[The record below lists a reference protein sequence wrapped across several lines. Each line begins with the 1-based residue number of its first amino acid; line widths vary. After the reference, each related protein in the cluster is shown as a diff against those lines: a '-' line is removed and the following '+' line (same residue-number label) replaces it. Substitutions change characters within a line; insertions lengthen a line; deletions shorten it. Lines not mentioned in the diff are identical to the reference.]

1 MDRRL
6 PALGQVGV
14 SEYQYY
20 EFLALDK
27 PLTDRQRAE
36 LRKLSSRADITATR
50 FVNEYNYGDF
60 RGSPGKL
67 MERYFDAFCYLANW
81 GTRRLMFRLPRA
93 LLDADVAR
101 RYCHTDAAS
110 VIETSDHVI
119 ISLHLDRDPDDYWVE
134 ADDRLGPM
142 VQARSDLAVGDLRL
156 LYLGWLLGVQWAG
169 QDEEDGVADTEPP
182 VPAGLGGLSAS
193 LRAIADFLEIDEDL
207 IAVAA
212 EISPPLEEPA
222 DDGLAEWITE
232 VPAAEKD
239 TLLTMVAGGE
249 GARVQALLLR
259 RFRGIGIG
267 TMGRSES
274 SRTAT
279 GLRAAAESRAAE
291 RKKAQE
297 QRRREEQARKAAAKA
312 AAYAQRLDELAAEGE
327 VPWEQVGEMI
337 ATKKTSEYDLAV
349 ALLRDLRALAKRGG
363 EESAF
368 AKRILDLRAQYPGR
382 PGLQDRFD
390 KAGLPRF

>member
-1 MDRRL
+1 M
-6 PALGQVGV
+6 

-20 EFLALDK
+20 EFLALDR

-36 LRKLSSRADITATR
+36 LRKLSSRAEITATR

-60 RGSPGKL
+60 RGSPEKL
-67 MERYFDAFCYLANW
+67 MERYFDAFLYLANW

-93 LLDADVAR
+93 LLDAEVAR

-110 VIETSDHVI
+110 VMETSDHVI
-119 ISLHLDRDPDDYWVE
+119 ISLYLDRDPDDHWVE
-134 ADDRLGPM
+134 ADDGLGPM
-142 VQARSDLAVGDLRL
+142 VQARSDLATGDLRL
-156 LYLGWLLGVQWAG
+156 LYLAWLLGAQWAD
-169 QDEEDGVADTEPP
+169 QDDDDGVADTEPP
-182 VPAGLGGLSAS
+182 VPAGLGDLSAP
-193 LRAIADFLEIDEDL
+193 LLAIADFLEIDKDL

-212 EISPPLEEPA
+212 ETSPPLEEPA
-222 DDGLAEWITE
+222 DDGLAEWITAL
-232 VPAAEKD
+232 PAAEKD

-249 GARVQALLLR
+249 GAQVQALLLR
-259 RFRGIGIG
+259 RFRGSDTG
-267 TMGRSES
+267 TTGRSES

-291 RKKAQE
+291 REKAQE
-297 QRRREEQARKAAAKA
+297 QRRREEQARKTAAEA

-327 VPWEQVGEMI
+327 TPWKQVDEMI
-337 ATKKTSEYDLAV
+337 ATKKTSEYDQAV
-349 ALLRDLRALAKRGG
+349 ALLRDLRALAKHRG

-368 AKRILDLRAQYPGR
+368 ARRVLDLRAQYPGR